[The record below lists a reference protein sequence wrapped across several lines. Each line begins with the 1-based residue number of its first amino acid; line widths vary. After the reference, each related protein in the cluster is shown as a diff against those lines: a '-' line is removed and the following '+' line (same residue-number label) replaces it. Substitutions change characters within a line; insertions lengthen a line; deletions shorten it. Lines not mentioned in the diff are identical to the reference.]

1 MFFFVS
7 SGSGGFRRIRIP
19 FLVLLLFFI
28 AFTVSIIGIGRAAWY
43 IGSYSYAR
51 LGLYDKSREH
61 ENLITTMTFLEK
73 RLSDLQKQ
81 SYELANF
88 EDRSRI
94 RLGLNEISEDVRKA
108 GVGGPPS
115 LEQILNET
123 FDEPEV
129 KKASALERNVAAL
142 LRQVSIQDTTFSR
155 FSQHVFSQ
163 YDRWAQRPSIWPVRG
178 RITSSYGYRYHPFLR
193 QNVFH
198 DGIDIAG
205 KIWTPIFAT
214 ADGICK
220 YSGNNG
226 NYGLTVKINHR
237 EGTYETIYAHLQ
249 KAAVVEGEV
258 VKRGDLIGYL
268 GNTGRS
274 TGPHVHYEVRKFG
287 RAVSPMDFILPLDVV
302 ID

>member
-19 FLVLLLFFI
+19 ILALLLFFSTL
-28 AFTVSIIGIGRAAWY
+28 TVCLIGIGRAAWY

-61 ENLITTMTFLEK
+61 ENLITTMTFLSK
-73 RLSDLQKQ
+73 RLSDLKKE
-81 SYELANF
+81 SMELASF
-88 EDRSRI
+88 EDKSRL

-115 LEQILNET
+115 LEQILDET

-129 KKASALERNVAAL
+129 KKASALERSVAAL

-178 RITSSYGYRYHPFLR
+178 RITSSFGYRYHPLLM
-193 QNVFH
+193 QKVFH

-205 KIWTPIFAT
+205 KVWTPIFAT

-226 NYGLTVKINHR
+226 NYGITVRISHR
-237 EGTYETIYAHLQ
+237 ENTYETIFAHLQ
-249 KAAVVEGEV
+249 KAAVVEGQV
-258 VKRGDLIGYL
+258 VKRGELVGYL

-274 TGPHVHYEVRKFG
+274 TGPHLHYEIRKFG
-287 RAVSPMDFILPLDVV
+287 RPVQPMDYILPLDVV